1 MPGLHQVSICLLSL
15 HISWNVLSLIYH
27 ADTGSAC
34 RQETM
39 VKKASSYILIREET
53 GQKNETVQSCS
64 HLVNVEQEFHRIS
77 CLTQSPADQY
87 PGTVP
92 IVSAGDVISK
102 NFHATSISIHSYY
115 SVQTRKS

>member
-15 HISWNVLSLIYH
+15 HISRNVLSRIYH

-34 RQETM
+34 QQEFT
-39 VKKASSYILIREET
+39 VKKTSSYILIREET
-53 GQKNETVQSCS
+53 GQKNETVQSYS
-64 HLVNVEQEFHRIS
+64 HLVNVEQEFHTIS

-87 PGTVP
+87 PGAVPTVL
-92 IVSAGDVISK
+92 AGDVTSK

-115 SVQTRKS
+115 WVQTRKS